1 MLCFVFLKENF
12 TESYKELK
20 QISLEELRLDP
31 TQQTK
36 APKLVSAPHAMPYL
50 NKLKLHLM
58 TSSITLH

>member
-1 MLCFVFLKENF
+1 MLCFVFFKENF
-12 TESYKELK
+12 IESYKELK

-36 APKLVSAPHAMPYL
+36 APKLVSAPHPMPYS
-50 NKLKLHLM
+50 NKLKLHFM